1 MLNSS
6 YTVPC
11 DPNTM
16 RDTGVQR
23 NATYTL
29 KDPAEEKYMALNKQ
43 ETKTD
48 LVTAIKEEQKVM
60 SAMQARCKHKR
71 PATATRWS
79 QGILKEITGQ
89 STNKVVHM
97 VELTTSI
104 MDHKNKSSSL
114 FSPALRNERPASVV
128 KSVKAL
134 STISNASKKSSG
146 STARCQKI

>member
-16 RDTGVQR
+16 RDTGAQR

-29 KDPAEEKYMALNKQ
+29 RDPAEEKYKSLNKQ
-43 ETKTD
+43 EPTD
-48 LVTAIKEEQKVM
+48 LVSIIKEEQRVM
-60 SAMQARCKHKR
+60 AAMQARCKHKR

-79 QGILKEITGQ
+79 QGVNEQ
-89 STNKVVHM
+89 STNKVPHL
-97 VELTTSI
+97 VELTTS
-104 MDHKNKSSSL
+104 MVDHKNKSSSL
-114 FSPALRNERPASVV
+114 FSPALRKERHASVV

-146 STARCQKI
+146 STLRCQKI